1 VETRD
6 ATSSCFRNQIQV
18 EADQY
23 DEIVIRKLLKNCW
36 YGVFLVAAWPCA
48 ALSGFGRVKPIYTFF
63 AQSCATIPGGIGDTF
78 RVAYYHLTLAECHM
92 SSRISFGSFFAHP
105 EARVGARVYV
115 GSYCI
120 LGKATIGEGTQ
131 LASAVQILSG
141 QHQHIRDA
149 SGAFYEAGDFK
160 NVTIGAD
167 CWLGAGAIVMAD
179 VGTRTTIGAASV
191 VTRPIP
197 PDSVAVGSPA
207 RVIRGAEVLP
217 EST

>member
-1 VETRD
+1 M
-6 ATSSCFRNQIQV
+6 
-18 EADQY
+18 
-23 DEIVIRKLLKNCW
+23 IRRIFKKCL
-36 YGVFLVAAWPCA
+36 YGAFLVAAAPAA

-63 AQSCATIPGGIGDTF
+63 AQSCATIPGGVGDYF
-78 RVAYYHLTLAECHM
+78 RVAYYHLTLVECHM

-105 EARVGARVYV
+105 EARVGARVYI

-131 LASAVQILSG
+131 VASAVQILSG

-149 SGAFYEAGDFK
+149 SGAFYEGGDFK
-160 NVTIGAD
+160 NVSIGAD
-167 CWLGAGAIVMAD
+167 CWLGAGAIIMAD

-207 RVIRGAEVLP
+207 RVIRGAEASL
-217 EST
+217 TDDT